1 MIDEIKDFLNS
12 YLILESKLNRLKEIK
27 KKNPENN
34 EHYKNEIKN
43 LYKKRNKIERK
54 IETVKNEIL
63 REILYNKYILGKTL
77 EEISLEINYSK
88 RHTERL
94 HIKALK
100 EIKL

>member
-1 MIDEIKDFLNS
+1 MIRDIKNYLKG
-12 YLILESKLNRLKEIK
+12 YLILESKLNRLKEMK
-27 KKNPENN
+27 KKNPENI
-34 EHYKNEIKN
+34 EFYKFEIKN
-43 LYKKRNKIERK
+43 VYKKRNKIEEK
-54 IETVKNEIL
+54 IETVENEIS

>member
-1 MIDEIKDFLNS
+1 MIRDIKNYLKG
-12 YLILESKLNRLKEIK
+12 YLILESKLNRLKEMK
-27 KKNPENN
+27 KKNPEKI
-34 EHYKNEIKN
+34 EFYKFEIKN
-43 LYKKRNKIERK
+43 VYKKRNKIEEK
-54 IETVKNEIL
+54 IETVENEIS

>member
-12 YLILESKLNRLKEIK
+12 YLILESKLNRLKEMK

-54 IETVKNEIL
+54 IETVINEIL

>member
-1 MIDEIKDFLNS
+1 MILDIKNKMKG
-12 YLILESKLNRLKEIK
+12 YLIFETKLNRLKEMK
-27 KKNPENN
+27 KKNPENI
-34 EHYKNEIKN
+34 EFYKFEIKIV
-43 LYKKRNKIERK
+43 YKKRNKIEEK
-54 IETVKNEIL
+54 IETVENEISI
-63 REILYNKYILGKTL
+63 EILYNKYILGKSL

>member
-1 MIDEIKDFLNS
+1 MIRDIKNYLKG
-12 YLILESKLNRLKEIK
+12 YLILESKLNRLKEMK
-27 KKNPENN
+27 KKNPENI
-34 EHYKNEIKN
+34 EFYKYEIKN
-43 LYKKRNKIERK
+43 VYKKRNKIEEK
-54 IETVKNEIL
+54 IETVENEIS